1 MVENAYLL
9 QNKSRK
15 IFTFLDLTTVYIYA

>member
-1 MVENAYLL
+1 MCVTDSEVFEILL

-15 IFTFLDLTTVYIYA
+15 IRI